1 MSQSE
6 ILAIELFWRFC
17 NASLLLIAKMQI
29 FNFLAEGTYL
39 PLRSAPTIKIVGG
52 KLTYDGLAK
61 SIAFIWHSK
70 FAQSFQ

>member
-6 ILAIELFWRFC
+6 ILAIELFRRFC

-29 FNFLAEGTYL
+29 FNFLAEGTYV
-39 PLRSAPTIKIVGG
+39 PLRTG

-61 SIAFIWHSK
+61 SIAFI
-70 FAQSFQ
+70 